1 MTLDDFMYSLPPA
14 LIATQPAAPRDHC
27 RLMVVHRAAGRIEHR
42 RFDDLPEYFTP
53 RDLLVLNDTKVIP
66 ARLRA
71 DGDLEILLL
80 EETSPRHWLCLG
92 KPGKKLRPGATLTV
106 TPRAA
111 SAGAPPVKI
120 EVLRSLPS
128 GERVIRIFDNIQ
140 LADYGELPLP
150 PYIQKQRQA
159 RHEALYLP
167 QDAEQ
172 YQTTYADGD
181 HAGSVAAPTAG
192 LHFTP
197 ALLQKF
203 NHRFL
208 TLTVGLG
215 TFRPVK
221 VSDLARHTMHTE
233 HFFIP
238 AGLREA
244 AADSARVVAVGTTAA
259 RVLESAPS
267 LPAGAGAT
275 DIFIYPPRRFRRTD
289 ALLTNFHLPGSTLLM
304 LVAAFMGLELQ
315 RRAYREAIASGYR
328 FFSYGDA
335 MLIL

>member
-1 MTLDDFMYSLPPA
+1 MNLSDFIYELPPS
-14 LIATQPAAPRDHC
+14 LIATHPTEPRDHC
-27 RLMVVHRAAGRIEHR
+27 KLMVIHRATGAIEHR
-42 RFDDLPEYFTP
+42 RFDDLPAYLTP

-71 DGDLEILLL
+71 DGGRLEILLI
-80 EETSPRHWLCLG
+80 EETSPRHWLCIG
-92 KPGKKLRPGATLTV
+92 RPGKKLKPQTEFLIEPLTV
-106 TPRAA
+106 
-111 SAGAPPVKI
+111 SAEPAKI

-128 GERVIRIFDNIQ
+128 GERVIRFFKDLN

-150 PYIQKQRQA
+150 PYIQKQRQKL
-159 RHEALYLP
+159 REPSYTP
-167 QDAEQ
+167 RDAEL
-172 YQTTYADGD
+172 YQTTYADR
-181 HAGSVAAPTAG
+181 AGSVAAPTAG

-197 ALLQKF
+197 ALLKKF

-221 VSDLARHTMHTE
+221 VSDITQHQMHTE

-238 AGLREA
+238 EGLASA
-244 AADSARVVAVGTTAA
+244 AADSQRVVAVGTTVA
-259 RVLESAPS
+259 RVLESAPK
-267 LPAGAGAT
+267 LTPGAGDT
-275 DIFIYPPRRFRRTD
+275 RIFMHPPHRFKRTD
-289 ALLTNFHLPGSTLLM
+289 ALITNFHLPGSTLLM
-304 LVAAFMGLELQ
+304 LAAAFMGVDLQ